1 VCWLKASSWIDSK
14 QCLAVSLRVVIV
26 LSVQR
31 LEKENARKSRRVE
44 ISEAEECRAVSGCR
58 GCGGHIWRFPV
69 TKQDIATA
77 VNGRKLEDNGIAV
90 CRTMRSEISD
100 CSLNTMLVVAQRQS
114 REIVFVDED

>member
-1 VCWLKASSWIDSK
+1 V
-14 QCLAVSLRVVIV
+14 V
-26 LSVQR
+26 LSVRR
-31 LEKENARKSRRVE
+31 LEYEKCKEKQRVE
-44 ISEAEECRAVSGCR
+44 ICEAKQCQAVSGCR
-58 GCGGHIWRFPV
+58 GCCGHIWHSPV

-100 CSLNTMLVVAQRQS
+100 CSLNAMLVVAQRQS